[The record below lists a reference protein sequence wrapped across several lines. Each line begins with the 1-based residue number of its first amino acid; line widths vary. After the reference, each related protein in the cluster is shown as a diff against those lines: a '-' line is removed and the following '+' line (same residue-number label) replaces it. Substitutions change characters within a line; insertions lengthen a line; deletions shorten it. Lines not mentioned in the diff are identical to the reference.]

1 MKTRKLT
8 GKQIEKLAIG
18 LATQMLNK
26 SNKWND
32 AIFNA
37 LPKNTIE
44 KRNENGELEMFVLL
58 ANVLNFSNGN
68 DVVKRACFMYQLQ
81 NN

>member
-1 MKTRKLT
+1 MKTTKLS

-26 SNKWND
+26 SNAWND
-32 AIFNA
+32 AIVNA

-44 KRNENGELEMFVLL
+44 QRTTNGQLEMFVLL
-58 ANVLNFSNGN
+58 ANVLNFANGN
-68 DVVKRACFMYQLQ
+68 EVVKRACFMYQLQ